1 MSAGQTIKIKNPP
14 GGGFFKLYQKDLLFI
29 RPDQRQIM
37 KMKIE

>member
-1 MSAGQTIKIKNPP
+1 MDAVLTTKIKNPP

-29 RPDQRQIM
+29 RPDQRRII